1 MSSYAGIGSRQTPK
15 QFIDKFIEIGEFLAL
30 KGITLRSGGADGADQ
45 AFEMGSDKVTDK
57 AYEWHPE
64 FGKRYNKEIYIP
76 WDGFN
81 DYWNNPDEGIYAT
94 PTFINYQEARIIAE
108 ECHPYWYNLSEGSRK
123 LHTRNVYQILG
134 ENLDD
139 PVDLVLCWT
148 PDGKEIGGT
157 SQALRIARA
166 YEIPIINAGEFTVD
180 MFDKLVRN
188 SNFE

>member
-1 MSSYAGIGSRQTPK
+1 MSSYAGIGSRRTPK

-45 AFEMGSDKVTDK
+45 AFEMGSDKVTEQ

-64 FGKRYNKEIYIP
+64 HGKRYNKEIYLP
-76 WDGFN
+76 WNGFN

-94 PTFINYQEARIIAE
+94 PAFINYQEARIIAE
-108 ECHPYWYNLSEGSRK
+108 QHHPYWHNLSEGSRK

-139 PVDLVLCWT
+139 PVDLVICWT

-157 SQALRIARA
+157 SQALRIANSHG
-166 YEIPIINAGEFTVD
+166 IPIINAGCYTIEI
-180 MFDKLVRN
+180 FDNLVK
-188 SNFE
+188 NFKFK